1 MGRENLAH
9 GAPETEMSHGLQG
22 LAYKPRL
29 SEGAALGFP
38 RLVAVTPHPTR
49 ACVLSPEEECRLT
62 GIPG

>member
-22 LAYKPRL
+22 LAYTPRL

-38 RLVAVTPHPTR
+38 RLVAVTPNPTR
-49 ACVLSPEEECRLT
+49 ALCSQP
-62 GIPG
+62 